1 MKSPQNSFDY
11 DDPKKI
17 YGKNKLWCN
26 NFCISGNKF
35 YHMFYAWILIS
46 LPYLTM
52 TIILIKTKNIV
63 PIAFPI
69 TITSLFYIIEIC
81 SGILGGCTD
90 PGILPRQGDDF
101 YYNTNRPLMKQ
112 VINGHII
119 MLTFCYSCS
128 SFRPPRTSH
137 CSLCDNCVE
146 RFDHH
151 CLWLGTCI
159 GKRNYKY
166 FYSLIFCLNISS
178 TYQIIFA
185 MYYIIFQIK
194 KFKNKE
200 NYSLLLLLGL
210 SGVALV
216 DLLFLVFFIGKLF
229 YLHTYL
235 VFKSLTFYEY
245 IKNKFKKVP
254 SLNPFKKKLLG
265 TWERTIFSLPPKSF
279 LLSFL
284 LKKRKRF
291 IFEEQE
297 NKKEKEIRIN
307 VIKINKNKN
316 KNKDKSKDKNNNNIG
331 NKVYTE
337 NERILESNNEINDAS
352 EEIHLKNKAIQK
364 KSDGGKE
371 EENSMNLYKMP
382 RCNSTY
388 NLININ
394 INKFYEQ
401 GKVESNY
408 KNQVIN
414 FLSSNYSDNAE
425 KAESENNES
434 EKNDEIDEEKEKE
447 NDVCSQDDDL
457 KFNNSF
463 NAKSMG
469 FDTYRKKNCNK
480 NHENDEEEK
489 ESNVSKKEENNE
501 KEDNNENNSVN
512 NDENNNENN
521 VEERDKVSYKPDSNK
536 TDINFDDLSH
546 TNTNNNLTNT
556 NNNLTNTNNN
566 QTNTKINNN
575 KINVTQSHKLSK
587 KKSGIVISDDVDED
601 EDDGVIFRNRGR
613 IIYNKDNVSEETNPN
628 FEHLD

>member
-119 MLTFCYSCS
+119 TLTFCYSCS

-254 SLNPFKKKLLG
+254 SLNPFKK
-265 TWERTIFSLPPKSF
+265 S
-279 LLSFL
+279 
-284 LKKRKRF
+284 
-291 IFEEQE
+291 
-297 NKKEKEIRIN
+297 
-307 VIKINKNKN
+307 
-316 KNKDKSKDKNNNNIG
+316 
-331 NKVYTE
+331 
-337 NERILESNNEINDAS
+337 
-352 EEIHLKNKAIQK
+352 
-364 KSDGGKE
+364 
-371 EENSMNLYKMP
+371 
-382 RCNSTY
+382 C
-388 NLININ
+388 
-394 INKFYEQ
+394 
-401 GKVESNY
+401 
-408 KNQVIN
+408 
-414 FLSSNYSDNAE
+414 
-425 KAESENNES
+425 
-434 EKNDEIDEEKEKE
+434 
-447 NDVCSQDDDL
+447 
-457 KFNNSF
+457 
-463 NAKSMG
+463 
-469 FDTYRKKNCNK
+469 
-480 NHENDEEEK
+480 
-489 ESNVSKKEENNE
+489 
-501 KEDNNENNSVN
+501 
-512 NDENNNENN
+512 
-521 VEERDKVSYKPDSNK
+521 
-536 TDINFDDLSH
+536 
-546 TNTNNNLTNT
+546 
-556 NNNLTNTNNN
+556 
-566 QTNTKINNN
+566 
-575 KINVTQSHKLSK
+575 
-587 KKSGIVISDDVDED
+587 
-601 EDDGVIFRNRGR
+601 
-613 IIYNKDNVSEETNPN
+613 
-628 FEHLD
+628 